1 MINNLFISQDTQ
13 TISPPQPTTPMALS
27 TLSPPPQPP
36 FTTHSSAAAA
46 LLPKLHLPTA
56 ATLFPANNHNNSLS
70 TTPTP
75 TPAALHKWRASVSF
89 FTGLLNNN
97 KTKNAEAIKQ
107 ELLEAIAPLDRGA
120 EATPEDQEIIDQ
132 VYVDLISF
140 SVSTIYCSWLFANN
154 FTFPLC

>member
-1 MINNLFISQDTQ
+1 MCLSQHTQ

-36 FTTHSSAAAA
+36 FATHSSAASSA
-46 LLPKLHLPTA
+46 LLPKLHHLTA
-56 ATLFPANNHNNSLS
+56 STLFPANNHNNSLS

-75 TPAALHKWRASVSF
+75 AALHKWRANVSF
-89 FTGLLNNN
+89 FTGLLNKN

-132 VYVDLISF
+132 VYRIRRSHFHFSF
-140 SVSTIYCSWLFANN
+140 
-154 FTFPLC
+154 